1 MTRFDVLQAILEKC
15 KGTTYLEIGLGSGS
29 PIMRLAARRKFGVDP
44 VLPRL
49 KRRLQCHLRD
59 LAHGRRTFFF
69 GMPSDAFFNRHG
81 AHFASTPVDLAFV
94 DGLHTAEQA
103 FLDVEQCLR
112 HLAPGGVVVMHDCNP
127 PSAQA
132 ATPMP
137 DLAGQVDYDWYGD
150 VWKAVVRLRAT
161 RPDLAVFTL
170 DCDCGLAVV
179 TRGDAE
185 APLGL
190 PPTALAGL
198 TYPQLAADRARL
210 LNLKPPA
217 FLAEFLKERT
227 CL

>member
-1 MTRFDVLQAILEKC
+1 MTRFEVLQTILERLR
-15 KGTTYLEIGLGSGS
+15 GTTYLEIGLGSGS
-29 PIMRLAARRKFGVDP
+29 PIMRLPARRKFGVDP

-59 LAHGRRTFFF
+59 LAQGRRTRFF
-69 GMPSDAFFNRHG
+69 GMSSDAFFAQR
-81 AHFASTPVDLAFV
+81 ASQLASAPLDLAFV

-103 FLDVEQCLR
+103 LLDVEHCLR
-112 HLAPGGVVVMHDCNP
+112 HLTPGGVVVMHDCNP

-132 ATPMP
+132 ATPLP
-137 DLAGQVDYDWYGD
+137 DLVGQVDYDWYGD
-150 VWKAVVRLRAT
+150 VWRAVVRLRAT

-179 TRGDAE
+179 TRAAAP

-190 PPTALAGL
+190 PPAPLAEL
-198 TYPQLAADRARL
+198 TYPHLAADRVRL

-217 FLAEFLKERT
+217 FLAEFLAGLRA
-227 CL
+227 